1 MFPDRSLI
9 LCLGML
15 FWHLLYISDQATKEM
30 DNAGDIVWEYMKEIL
45 LQVLGMAPVQLEF
58 PVPDCELGA
67 CFNGAPSCV
76 RKICYVAIVHKFS
89 FCRDV

>member
-1 MFPDRSLI
+1 MTKTSTTHEVNNCP
-9 LCLGML
+9 
-15 FWHLLYISDQATKEM
+15 KEM

-67 CFNGAPSCV
+67 CFNGAPSSV

>member
-1 MFPDRSLI
+1 
-9 LCLGML
+9 
-15 FWHLLYISDQATKEM
+15 M

-67 CFNGAPSCV
+67 CFNGAPSRRANTADSQSAPAV
-76 RKICYVAIVHKFS
+76 
-89 FCRDV
+89 